1 MVRVRDDL
9 QRSEAVSRMCISR
22 RHLCLFAATLL
33 ALAAC
38 SPFVILNGPI
48 DGGGYTVRSG
58 IPYGPETRNAL
69 DVYVPKQRAGPLPVV
84 IFFYG
89 GSWKRGER
97 TNYLFAA
104 DALAGKG
111 YLAVVPDYRVYP
123 EVRFPAFVEDGA
135 RAVRWVMEH
144 AAEFGG
150 DPGRIY
156 LMGHSAG
163 AHIATMLTLDE
174 RYLAAE
180 GVAAKR
186 IRGTIA
192 LAGPYAFYPSRT
204 RNIAPIFAHLS
215 DENAARPIAFVD
227 GDEAPLLLLH
237 GETDR
242 TVRAANAVALSK
254 AVREAGGRVRHIIYP
269 GVGHIGII
277 SALAQSFRNLAPVLR
292 DTAEF
297 INGHRLSSSVGR

>member
-1 MVRVRDDL
+1 MGMNCRL
-9 QRSEAVSRMCISR
+9 
-22 RHLCLFAATLL
+22 LLLFVATSL

-38 SPFVILNGPI
+38 SPFTILNGSI
-48 DGGGYTVRSG
+48 DGNGYTVRSG
-58 IPYGPETRNAL
+58 IPYGPGDRKSL
-69 DVYVPKQRAGPLPVV
+69 DVYVPKQQAGPLPVV
-84 IFFYG
+84 VFFYG
-89 GSWKRGER
+89 GSWKRGKR
-97 TNYLFAA
+97 ANYRFAA
-104 DALAGKG
+104 DALAGNG

-135 RAVRWVMEH
+135 KAVRWVLEH

-150 DPGRIY
+150 DPGQIY

-163 AHIATMLTLDE
+163 AHIATLLTLDE

-180 GVAAKR
+180 GMAAKR

-204 RNIAPIFAHLS
+204 RSIAPIFAHLA

-242 TVRAANAVALSK
+242 TVRAANTVALSK
-254 AVREAGGRVRHIIYP
+254 AVRAAGGRVRHIIYP
-269 GVGHIGII
+269 GVGHIGIV
-277 SALAQSFRNLAPVLR
+277 SALAPSFRDVAPVLR
-292 DTAEF
+292 DTMEF
-297 INGHRLSSSVGR
+297 IDGQGSSSAIGR